1 MNTTNLRRLA
11 AGFLLTATVVAVH
24 PGTADAAP
32 TWSGPCHAAVDR
44 YFPPAARGR
53 MHVIVHRE
61 SRGLPGVQNR
71 IRTRAGRATGCA
83 QILPGYAGQFM
94 RAARCNSLFVAD
106 CNIATA
112 RKMWDRAGWRPWAV
126 R

>member
-1 MNTTNLRRLA
+1 MKKILISLVVSFGVLAATNTT
-11 AGFLLTATVVAVH
+11 TVS
-24 PGTADAAP
+24 AAP

-44 YFPPAARGR
+44 YFPPAARAR
-53 MHVIVHRE
+53 MHAIVHRE

-83 QILPGYAGQFM
+83 QILPGYAGPFM
-94 RAARCNSLFVAD
+94 RAARCNSLFQAD

-112 RKMWDRAGWRPWAV
+112 RKMFDRAGWRPWAV